1 MRDKHRH
8 PAKTSN
14 KVGIQCANG
23 MQFIKGHGEEEGV
36 PRIRPGLAG
45 ITWLAREAGA
55 EDESETKG
63 WKKRSRGACNYRERQ
78 RQYAVVAAHTDWDN
92 LQCQ

>member
-8 PAKTSN
+8 TAKTSN

-23 MQFIKGHGEEEGV
+23 MQFIKGQGEERECREYG
-36 PRIRPGLAG
+36 PAG

-63 WKKRSRGACNYRERQ
+63 WKKQSRGVCNYRDRQ
-78 RQYAVVAAHTDWDN
+78 RQCAVVAAHTD
-92 LQCQ
+92 